1 MKSGGSSIPVWYVE
15 EDRRRVEEACA
26 LAGYRH
32 LSKYIRDKSLGRDAR
47 EEPHRDRLQTWADH
61 QDLVHRLGE
70 IERAQRQ
77 AHALLAMLLFLLQK
91 RATAAETREL
101 LLACESARTQS
112 DILAASVPE
121 LASILTR
128 FTQDC

>member
-1 MKSGGSSIPVWYVE
+1 
-15 EDRRRVEEACA
+15 
-26 LAGYRH
+26 
-32 LSKYIRDKSLGRDAR
+32 
-47 EEPHRDRLQTWADH
+47 
-61 QDLVHRLGE
+61 
-70 IERAQRQ
+70 
-77 AHALLAMLLFLLQK
+77 MLLFLLQK